1 MHAGS
6 LARRY
11 ARSLFEV
18 AESSDAVEQVRADLK
33 LLGELQTQMPEFSEF
48 LTSPAHGLH
57 EKRKL
62 IEQAFGNRLSEI
74 TCRFLLLLLTK
85 RRSGIL
91 AEVIRAF
98 DSLWRERQGEVIVAV
113 TTAVVPDTGLKEKIA
128 RYLETRMEKHPVIT
142 WQVDASLLGGMQ
154 VRWPDRI
161 EDSSLRRRLSDLRD
175 SLAEG

>member
-1 MHAGS
+1 MHSGS
-6 LARRY
+6 LVRRY

-18 AESSDAVEQVRADLK
+18 AEESEAIERVRADLK
-33 LLGELQTQMPEFSEF
+33 LLGELKAQMPEFSDF
-48 LTSPAHGLH
+48 LSSPAHGLM

-62 IEQAFGNRLSEI
+62 IEQSFGNRLSEI
-74 TCRFLLLLLTK
+74 TVRFLLLLLTK
-85 RRSGIL
+85 RRISIL
-91 AEVIRAF
+91 SEVIGTF
-98 DSLWRERQGEVIVAV
+98 DELWRERQGEVMVAV
-113 TTAVVPDTGLKEKIA
+113 TTAVMLDAGIKERIE

-161 EDSSLRRRLSDLRD
+161 EDSSLRRRLSELRD